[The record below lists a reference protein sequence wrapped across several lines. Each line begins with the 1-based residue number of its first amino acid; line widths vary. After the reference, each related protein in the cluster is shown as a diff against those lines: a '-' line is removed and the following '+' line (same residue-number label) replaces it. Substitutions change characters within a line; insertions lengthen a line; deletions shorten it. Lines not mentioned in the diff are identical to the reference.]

1 MNKKL
6 VCAALA
12 GVLSATAG
20 MAALAAESGDR
31 EKCFGIAKAG
41 KNDCSASDGS
51 HACAGQAGKDNLPT
65 EWKYV
70 AKGECAKLG
79 GKLEGAK

>member
-12 GVLSATAG
+12 GVLGATIVMSAQ
-20 MAALAAESGDR
+20 AAETGDR

-51 HACAGQAGKDNLPT
+51 HSCAGQAAKDNLPG